1 MRKKWTV
8 NLKMMRIVNMA
19 MIALCGMYIGVELAA
34 SYTEPLRVQDISW
47 TTLCIVLI
55 TTRMIDEVRD
65 NE

>member
-1 MRKKWTV
+1 
-8 NLKMMRIVNMA
+8 MMRIVNMA

-34 SYTEPLRVQDISW
+34 SDTEPLRVQDISW

-55 TTRMIDEVRD
+55 ITRMIDEVRD

>member
-1 MRKKWTV
+1 
-8 NLKMMRIVNMA
+8 MMRIVNMA

-55 TTRMIDEVRD
+55 ITRMIDEVRD